1 MQSASIHQA
10 FLSIQDPLSL
20 LNSDPDSPET
30 IIFKEIALTIL
41 NRVGNLQIWIL
52 RNINITF
59 SLLFIV
65 VDIVMAVEDAFAGSE
80 I

>member
-1 MQSASIHQA
+1 MKQS
-10 FLSIQDPLSL
+10 D
-20 LNSDPDSPET
+20 SDPDSPET

-41 NRVGNLQIWIL
+41 NRVFSVLIWIL

-65 VDIVMAVEDAFAGSE
+65 VDVVLAVEDAFAGSE